1 MRDLVLV
8 KIGGDVLLDE
18 TQRVGLGKNIRALRD
33 SGRQVVVLHGAG
45 PQATELQNKLGIPVN
60 KVGGR
65 RITDAATLQV
75 MKYAQAGLVSVDVVS
90 TLTAAGVP
98 ALGVSGVSAGLVRAV
113 RRPPRVV
120 SGCGDKPVD
129 FGLVGDVTA
138 VNSAL
143 VQKLVELDLVPVI
156 SSLGADSTGQPYNIN
171 ADVVAGAMA
180 APLGAEALVLV
191 TAVGGIFRDLD
202 DPSTRLGK
210 LAESEAR
217 QAIVDGVIA
226 GGMIPK
232 VEESLKA
239 LHAGVRSIL
248 IVDVAEP
255 TAIRDALD
263 APGTQGTL
271 LVGESVTP

>member
-1 MRDLVLV
+1 MSDLVLV
-8 KIGGDVLLDE
+8 KVGGDVLLDE
-18 TQRVGLGKNIRALRD
+18 VQRLGLGQNICALRD

-75 MKYAQAGLVSVDVVS
+75 MKYAQAGLVSVDLVS
-90 TLTAAGVP
+90 TLVAAGVP
-98 ALGVSGVSAGLVRAV
+98 ALGVAGVSAGLVQAV
-113 RRPPRVV
+113 KRPPRVV
-120 SGCGDKPVD
+120 SGCGDAPVD

-138 VNSAL
+138 VNSDL
-143 VQKLVELDLVPVI
+143 VAKLVALDLVPVI
-156 SSLGADSTGQPYNIN
+156 SSLGADASGQPYNIN
-171 ADVVAGAMA
+171 ADVVAAAMA

-191 TAVGGIFRDLD
+191 TAVGGIFRDLG
-202 DPSTRLGK
+202 DPTSRLGQI
-210 LAESEAR
+210 LESEAR
-217 QAIVDGVIA
+217 QAIADGVIA

-239 LHAGVRSIL
+239 IHAGLGSLL
-248 IVDVAEP
+248 IVDVADP

-263 APGTQGTL
+263 APGARGTL
-271 LVGESVTP
+271 LVGDPVTP